1 MRSGASVPTLDEVP
15 LSTALRIASIL
26 IVVKAVLIGA
36 VYWRRA
42 EIMGRPVDAGLIAWT
57 VLAGLAAVVVLLTVI
72 ALVARYLRDR
82 G

>member
-1 MRSGASVPTLDEVP
+1 MAAAPLRTLDEVP

-26 IVVKAVLIGA
+26 VVVKAVLIGA

-42 EIMGRPVDAGLIAWT
+42 EIMGRPVDAGLVAWT
-57 VLAGLAAVVVLLTVI
+57 VLAGLVAVAVLLTVI